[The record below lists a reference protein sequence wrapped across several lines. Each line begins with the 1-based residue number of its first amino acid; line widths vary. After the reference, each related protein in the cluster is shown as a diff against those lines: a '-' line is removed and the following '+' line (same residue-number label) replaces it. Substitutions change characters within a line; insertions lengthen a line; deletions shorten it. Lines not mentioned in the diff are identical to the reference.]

1 MPKVKM
7 PKSAPSLD
15 MTPMVDLGFLL
26 VTFFILTAKFRP
38 NEPVVVDTPK
48 STSAIALP
56 EKVMLV
62 TIDKDGRVFFDLSG
76 KDIKRAMLQGM
87 LERYPQVK
95 VSEDVAQRFA
105 VLGTF
110 GQPIERMEQ
119 YIKGDEKVRKSM
131 DDRKDAGI
139 PLDSLNNQLGDWIQ
153 EGYEA
158 FMTDAQAKGYT
169 ISQLKDKEGLRYA
182 IKADGDTDYEKV
194 EKVIDIFRDK
204 NIFQFNMVTSLE
216 GIDEVPA
223 VVEE

>member
-95 VSEDVAQRFA
+95 VSEEVAQRFA

>member
-38 NEPVVVDTPK
+38 NEPVIVDTPK
-48 STSAIALP
+48 STSSIALP

-76 KDIKRAMLQGM
+76 KEIKRAMLQGM

-119 YIKGDEKVRKSM
+119 YIKGDEKLRKAM

-158 FMTDAQAKGYT
+158 FMTDAQAKGFT
-169 ISQLKDKEGLRYA
+169 IAQLKDKEGLRYA

-216 GIDEVPA
+216 GIDDAPA

>member
-1 MPKVKM
+1 MPKGKM

>member
-1 MPKVKM
+1 
-7 PKSAPSLD
+7 
-15 MTPMVDLGFLL
+15 
-26 VTFFILTAKFRP
+26 
-38 NEPVVVDTPK
+38 
-48 STSAIALP
+48 
-56 EKVMLV
+56 
-62 TIDKDGRVFFDLSG
+62 
-76 KDIKRAMLQGM
+76 
-87 LERYPQVK
+87 
-95 VSEDVAQRFA
+95 
-105 VLGTF
+105 
-110 GQPIERMEQ
+110 MEQ

>member
-1 MPKVKM
+1 MPKVKI

-76 KDIKRAMLQGM
+76 KEIKRAMLQGM

-95 VSEDVAQRFA
+95 VSEEVAQRFA

-119 YIKGDEKVRKSM
+119 YIKGDEKVRKSL

-139 PLDSLNNQLGDWIQ
+139 PVDSLNNQLGDWIQ

-158 FMTDAQAKGYT
+158 FMADAQAKGFT
-169 ISQLKDKEGLRYA
+169 IAQLKDKEGLRYA
-182 IKADGDTDYEKV
+182 IKADGDTDYEKI

-216 GIDEVPA
+216 GMDDAPA

>member
-182 IKADGDTDYEKV
+182 IKADGNTDYEKV

-216 GIDEVPA
+216 GIDEAPA
-223 VVEE
+223 AVEE

>member
-216 GIDEVPA
+216 GIDEAPA
-223 VVEE
+223 AVEE